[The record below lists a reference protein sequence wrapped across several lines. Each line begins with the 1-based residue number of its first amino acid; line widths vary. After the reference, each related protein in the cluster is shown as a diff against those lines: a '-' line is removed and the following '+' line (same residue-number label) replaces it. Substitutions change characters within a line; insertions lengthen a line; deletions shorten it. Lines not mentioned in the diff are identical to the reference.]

1 MFCCLKIG
9 NAPKCFERGNSME
22 KKHLKLK
29 KHILTINNFK
39 WRTVRTCP
47 FLCGTHFCQPGMAQN
62 SDTEARLKRKS
73 DLFTNRSCP
82 VPWML
87 MFYFW
92 IIIIMN
98 SIFWEAQI
106 RELWRV
112 YIYILRIP
120 DTIPPQILHRAALGG
135 VFSSLVAGCVQSRPA
150 SDGLRSSNNFTE
162 DFWHDASTRKHQLCP
177 LSLACDACDGYW
189 WKQLVIYDLNVPFD
203 PPCTSRKM
211 LEDLGRL
218 EHLLAAQRKVLT
230 CLIPLQVSSPFD
242 MGWTAQSPGGRMSSW
257 IR

>member
-1 MFCCLKIG
+1 MSLFVWNPL
-9 NAPKCFERGNSME
+9 
-22 KKHLKLK
+22 
-29 KHILTINNFK
+29 
-39 WRTVRTCP
+39 
-47 FLCGTHFCQPGMAQN
+47 CQPGMAQN

-112 YIYILRIP
+112 YIYIYVYILRIP

-162 DFWHDASTRKHQLCP
+162 DFWHDASTRKTPTLPVELGMQWMWRILMEADGHLRFECAIWPSMYQLKN
-177 LSLACDACDGYW
+177 A
-189 WKQLVIYDLNVPFD
+189 
-203 PPCTSRKM
+203 
-211 LEDLGRL
+211 
-218 EHLLAAQRKVLT
+218 
-230 CLIPLQVSSPFD
+230 
-242 MGWTAQSPGGRMSSW
+242 GGSG
-257 IR
+257 